1 MSHDFRKRLEG
12 RGAGAAVQR
21 HGVPGKRTLTAGLIQ
36 RKRRGEAGAGDIH
49 EAAARGVDTP
59 TTTMPH
65 ADAIQASFGAE
76 HDISGI
82 SAHVGGAAADAC
94 ADMDASAFATGN
106 HVAFAGAPG
115 LHTAA
120 HEAAHVV
127 QQAHGVHLEGG
138 VGEAGDAF
146 EQHADAVADRVVA
159 GESAA
164 DLLSSGPLAHAP
176 AGGWGDGVQRK
187 IAAPVQREGAPAA
200 PAAKVAK
207 LHLYVDIEAAEL
219 GVAELKNGS
228 VGHTWIAI
236 EYLDP
241 AAVPDTVL
249 DSHKALLR
257 TGGKYSDPMGF
268 WPDIQNGVGYS
279 TNPFSSYVDGWMRH
293 PDRAHEGMEKGM
305 QTWEITQAEVDA
317 VIAYAESKRGA
328 KYSVYFFNCTTFGAE
343 AVKAAGKSAPS
354 SSSAGIC
361 YPNALYDGIKARQ
374 KQGVGDTMTR
384 DFDGSNEQTV
394 HGADAKKG

>member
-1 MSHDFRKRLEG
+1 
-12 RGAGAAVQR
+12 
-21 HGVPGKRTLTAGLIQ
+21 
-36 RKRRGEAGAGDIH
+36 
-49 EAAARGVDTP
+49 
-59 TTTMPH
+59 
-65 ADAIQASFGAE
+65 
-76 HDISGI
+76 
-82 SAHVGGAAADAC
+82 
-94 ADMDASAFATGN
+94 
-106 HVAFAGAPG
+106 
-115 LHTAA
+115 
-120 HEAAHVV
+120 VV

-138 VGEAGDAF
+138 VGAAGDAF

-187 IAAPVQREGAPAA
+187 ITMPTVVQREGTPAPAAGTHPPLTTPDGSPAPAA
-200 PAAKVAK
+200 PGAAKVAK

-328 KYSVYFFNCTTFGAE
+328 KYSVYFFNCTTFGVE

-374 KQGVGDTMTR
+374 QKGVGDTMTK